1 MSFVGA
7 IIGLL
12 LAAKFEVD
20 PSSKTREATLL
31 LQTSKS
37 RQFGNLATSFST
49 PVPEGANRIGATMK
63 IQQNPW
69 LWMAAAFCVALG
81 LAIGV
86 VAEFGANSEG
96 FRAAL
101 RATARLNLL
110 LFWPAYVG
118 GALTTLFG
126 SVFAPLRDNSRNFGL
141 AFAAALSVHLGLVGC
156 LCATGNVPDAKTFI
170 VFGSAAAFVY
180 LLAFFSVPRVRR
192 ALPARFWP
200 LIRALAMNYIA
211 LAFIKDFARPGIG
224 GFLDIL
230 LYGNGSSQV
239 ILMYVPFAALAV
251 FGPML
256 RLAAWIRK
264 PRQREAGKLSIRQQ
278 ALF

>member
-1 MSFVGA
+1 M
-7 IIGLL
+7 
-12 LAAKFEVD
+12 
-20 PSSKTREATLL
+20 P

-49 PVPEGANRIGATMK
+49 PVPEGDNRIGVTMK
-63 IQQNPW
+63 VRQNLW

-86 VAEFGANSEG
+86 VLEFGANSEG

-118 GALTTLFG
+118 GALTALFG
-126 SVFAPLRDNSRNFGL
+126 KVFAPLSNNSRNFGL

-170 VFGSAAAFVY
+170 VFGAAAAFVY
-180 LLAFFSVPRVRR
+180 LLAFLSIPRVRR
-192 ALPARFWP
+192 ALPDRFWP
-200 LIRALAMNYIA
+200 LVRALAMNYIA
-211 LAFIKDFARPGIG
+211 LAFIKDFARPGIASFRDL
-224 GFLDIL
+224 FLH
-230 LYGNGSSQV
+230 GTGSSQV
-239 ILMYVPFAALAV
+239 IIMYVPFAALAV
-251 FGPML
+251 LGPML

-264 PRQREAGKLSIRQQ
+264 PRQREAEKLSIRQQ